1 MKPSDKSYIN
11 AKFSLVMA
19 FVIQILAN
27 QMDNS
32 TVKLFL
38 TVIAFIEVI
47 SAIFELISMV
57 RWQKAEEKA
66 REEEVASKIKEL
78 RNELK
83 DCISDIN
90 EKIDEAEKE
99 EKAKAKRKT
108 TKKKVTN
115 DNNDKKE
122 QD

>member
-1 MKPSDKSYIN
+1 MKPSDKSYFN

-27 QMDNS
+27 QIDNS
-32 TVKLFL
+32 NVKLFL
-38 TVIAFIEVI
+38 TIIAFIEVI

-57 RWQKAEEKA
+57 RWQKAEDKA
-66 REEEVASKIKEL
+66 REEVASKIREL
-78 RNELK
+78 QNELK
-83 DCISDIN
+83 DCIDVAN
-90 EKIDEAEKE
+90 KKLAEE

-108 TKKKVTN
+108 TKKKA
-115 DNNDKKE
+115 NNDSGNKKE

>member
-27 QMDNS
+27 QIGNS
-32 TVKLFL
+32 NVKLFL
-38 TVIAFIEVI
+38 TIIAFIEVI

-66 REEEVASKIKEL
+66 REEVASKIKEL

-108 TKKKVTN
+108 TKKKVNN